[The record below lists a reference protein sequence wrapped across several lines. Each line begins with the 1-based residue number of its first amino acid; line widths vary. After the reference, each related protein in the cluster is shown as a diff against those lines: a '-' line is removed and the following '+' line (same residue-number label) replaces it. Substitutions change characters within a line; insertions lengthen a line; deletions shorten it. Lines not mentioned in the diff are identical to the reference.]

1 MDKYDELLQYS
12 DPAIVRKK
20 VDQYLGKDVPLYIST
35 RPTKKY
41 MIQNPDGKFIHFG
54 EMFYSD
60 YTRTLNE
67 VKRRSFR
74 SRNAKWADAPKWT
87 PAWLSYYLLW

>member
-1 MDKYDELLQYS
+1 MDKYTELLQYS
-12 DPAIVRKK
+12 DPMIVRKK

-60 YTRTLNE
+60 YTRTLND

-74 SRNAKWADAPKWT
+74 SRNAKWADAPMWT
-87 PAWLSYYLLW
+87 PAWASYYLLW

>member
-1 MDKYDELLQYS
+1 MSKYDELLQYS
-12 DPAIVRKK
+12 DPMIVRKK
-20 VDQYLGKDVPLYIST
+20 VDQYLGKDIQLYIST

-41 MIQNPDGKFIHFG
+41 MIQNSDGKFIHFG
-54 EMFYSD
+54 EMGYYD
-60 YTRTLNE
+60 HTRTLDE

-74 SRNAKWADAPKWT
+74 SRNAKWAEAPKWT